1 MQYKNIS
8 WDENDLISS
17 KQAVTILLREDEI
30 EALNE
35 LDEQGCFGNLDV
47 DAVIDE
53 WFFGE

>member
-1 MQYKNIS
+1 MTYKNIS

-17 KQAVTILLREDEI
+17 KQAVRILLREDEI
-30 EALNE
+30 EALND
-35 LDEQGCFGNLDV
+35 LDAQGCFGNLDV